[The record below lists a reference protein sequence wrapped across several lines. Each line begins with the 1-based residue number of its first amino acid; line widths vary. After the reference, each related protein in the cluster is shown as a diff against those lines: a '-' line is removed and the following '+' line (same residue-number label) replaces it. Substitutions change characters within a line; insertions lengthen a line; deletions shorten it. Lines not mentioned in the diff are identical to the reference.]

1 MYDLYVKTCLTI
13 IQRPSA
19 KGGNFHKDN
28 YLYCD
33 VSQILPFAVPNID
46 CHVLMIYY
54 SLLKSLSLMG
64 FWRIL
69 HLRRLDC
76 IPARICDLKTI

>member
-33 VSQILPFAVPNID
+33 VSQILS
-46 CHVLMIYY
+46 
-54 SLLKSLSLMG
+54 SLLLYQ
-64 FWRIL
+64 I
-69 HLRRLDC
+69 
-76 IPARICDLKTI
+76 KTVMY

>member
-1 MYDLYVKTCLTI
+1 MMYDLYVKTCLTI

-33 VSQILPFAVPNID
+33 VSQILS
-46 CHVLMIYY
+46 
-54 SLLKSLSLMG
+54 SLLL
-64 FWRIL
+64 FQI
-69 HLRRLDC
+69 
-76 IPARICDLKTI
+76 

>member
-1 MYDLYVKTCLTI
+1 MMYDLYVKTCLTI

-28 YLYCD
+28 YL
-33 VSQILPFAVPNID
+33 SNPLLPFAVPNID

-54 SLLKSLSLMG
+54 SLLKSLSLMEN
-64 FWRIL
+64 
-69 HLRRLDC
+69 
-76 IPARICDLKTI
+76 